1 MSDAVVVSSIGGLVT
16 IIGAIIGYLTVRAR
30 LKFARENPRAI
41 VPDDDEEREAE
52 ERYGADPRLF
62 IKDIM
67 EDRRQYREEV
77 AGYREEVNGLRKELK
92 DFREKDRKFRNAL
105 ARWFVEILATFEH
118 HGIPMPYPIEQ
129 DQEILADV
137 IPTALEATRPSRP
150 PAPPPE

>member
-1 MSDAVVVSSIGGLVT
+1 VSDAVTVSIIGGLVT
-16 IIGAIIGYLTVRAR
+16 VIGALIGYLTVRAR
-30 LKFARENPRAI
+30 LKFARENPRAV
-41 VPDDDEEREAE
+41 VPEDDEEREAE

-67 EDRRQYREEV
+67 DDRRQYREEV
-77 AGYREEVNGLRKELK
+77 AGYRKEVGELRQELK

-118 HGIPMPYPIEQ
+118 HGIAMPYPIEQ